1 MIPVRLELRSRGGPP
16 ETFSFDT
23 ASDPLLA
30 PLILYSG
37 LNGILANKERVA
49 GSITLRLGEGSVIK
63 LDGVEDVEL
72 DNLYAGPMAAYF
84 ATGIPAYILYLL
96 LNNDWAPPTVA
107 GINLILDYDVEPQTA
122 RIRRVSLDRYRVR
135 AGEKVEVSV
144 MVAPYRGAPQVLKR
158 EFEIPPETQ
167 PGRLQL
173 FVGDAGNLSR
183 AEGGDA
189 DVMPRDL
196 AQLVKLIN
204 HLRRNDRVYVLGIRE
219 DAGIVMGGDRLPSL
233 PPSALSLLLRPRSQG
248 NFAVV
253 QRRALLEEEI
263 PAEFSVEGVAR
274 VQIEV
279 EAP

>member
-1 MIPVRLELRSRGGPP
+1 
-16 ETFSFDT
+16 
-23 ASDPLLA
+23 
-30 PLILYSG
+30 
-37 LNGILANKERVA
+37 
-49 GSITLRLGEGSVIK
+49 VIK
-63 LDGVEDVEL
+63 LEGVDDVEL

-122 RIRRVSLDRYRVR
+122 RVRRVSLDRYRAR

-158 EFEIPPETQ
+158 EFEIPPETP

-219 DAGIVMGGDRLPSL
+219 DAGIVVGGDRLPSL
-233 PPSALSLLLRPRSQG
+233 PPSALSLLLRPRSLG

-263 PAEFSVEGVAR
+263 PAEFSVEGMAR